1 MFPRRQIKVIAGTS
15 EGEVKCPSEGVKND
29 DRTVKTAP
37 GQSNY

>member
-15 EGEVKCPSEGVKND
+15 EGEVKCPSEGVKNND
-29 DRTVKTAP
+29 STVKTAL

>member
-1 MFPRRQIKVIAGTS
+1 MFPRRQMNVIAGTY

-29 DRTVKTAP
+29 GTTVKTAP

>member
-29 DRTVKTAP
+29 GRTVKTAP

>member
-15 EGEVKCPSEGVKND
+15 EGEVKYPSEGVMNND
-29 DRTVKTAP
+29 STVKTAP